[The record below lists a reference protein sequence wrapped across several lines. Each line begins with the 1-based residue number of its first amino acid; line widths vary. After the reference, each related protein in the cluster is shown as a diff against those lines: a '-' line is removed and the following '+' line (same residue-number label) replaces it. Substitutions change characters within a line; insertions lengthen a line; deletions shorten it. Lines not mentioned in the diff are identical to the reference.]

1 MVGRLTREPEV
12 RYAQNDLC
20 VARYTLA
27 IDRVKKKGE
36 ETKADFIQCVAF
48 GNNGKFAENYLHR
61 GTKIIVEGRWQT
73 GSYKNK
79 DGNTVYTNECFIDR
93 QEFAESKSTSNNSQ
107 PTGNALAMSEDDFVS
122 VPDGLDS
129 ELPFS

>member
-27 IDRVKKKGE
+27 IDRAKKKGE
-36 ETKADFIQCVAF
+36 EAKADFIQCVAF
-48 GNNGKFAENYLHR
+48 GNNGKFAENYLHQ

-79 DGNTVYTNECFIDR
+79 DGNTVYTNECFVDR
-93 QEFAESKSTSNNSQ
+93 QEFAESKGNGGGVRTQ
-107 PTGNALAMSEDDFVS
+107 NALNMAPDDFVS
-122 VPDGLDS
+122 VPDGIDD